1 MYITTTS
8 CANITRY
15 ARFISARCY
24 RLQFQFQHDSY
35 EQREIEALWHFIIEN
50 PPCYVAMGFFE
61 IQPRTML
68 GVFAAAITYF
78 VALLQFK

>member
-8 CANITRY
+8 CANITRHAY
-15 ARFISARCY
+15 FIRARCY

-35 EQREIEALWHFIIEN
+35 EQRENEALWHFMMEN
-50 PPCYVAMGFFE
+50 PPSYLAMGFFQV
-61 IQPRTML
+61 QPRTML